1 MFRLRT
7 DSWPTRRSALLCAVE
22 LVGNEF
28 SIPAEDGIGF
38 RDAGNFFKRLA
49 AEPLSDLRQSL
60 SLAVAEAQAGQTS
73 LQNPVFRGE
82 VLILQQQYPG

>member
-1 MFRLRT
+1 MFCLRT
-7 DSWPTRRSALLCAVE
+7 DSRPAPRSALLCAVE

-49 AEPLSDLRQSL
+49 AEPLSNLRQSL
-60 SLAVAEAQAGQTS
+60 PLAIAEAQAGQPS
-73 LQNPVFRGE
+73 FQNPVLRRE
-82 VLILQQQYPG
+82 VLILQ